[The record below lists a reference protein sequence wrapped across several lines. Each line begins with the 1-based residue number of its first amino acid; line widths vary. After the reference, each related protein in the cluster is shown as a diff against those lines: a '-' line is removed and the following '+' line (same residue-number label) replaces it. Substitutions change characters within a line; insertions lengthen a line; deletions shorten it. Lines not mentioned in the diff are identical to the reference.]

1 MIKSLLII
9 ENLYFALNSGQ
20 FRLPHAGVALQQ
32 RHTLGG
38 NCPYITNL
46 EYGQLHLWRKLPF

>member
-46 EYGQLHLWRKLPF
+46 EYGQLHL